1 MTTTLRDAL
10 VALVGPEEGNTPYR
24 TDEEDNLARSTL
36 AARALLNFMDNSQ
49 CEEIDVELVFSDLI
63 TDLFHLGSLLH
74 RQGLYRDFG
83 LWEERV
89 LVRAINH
96 FRAETDIE
104 MDVNGARPDAACS
117 LLLYINNK
125 KSTQHVATMASRLSA
140 ELSLIIKNVE
150 GLPTANA
157 LLAVVSEC
165 HK

>member
-10 VALVGPEEGNTPYR
+10 VALIGPEAGITPYR

-36 AARALLNFMDNSQ
+36 AAQALLNFMDNSQ
-49 CEEIDVELVFSDLI
+49 CDEIDVESVFSDLI
-63 TDLFHLGSLLH
+63 ADLFHLGSLLH
-74 RQGLYRDFG
+74 RQGLYTDFG

-89 LVRAINH
+89 LVRAMNH
-96 FRAETDIE
+96 FQAETGIE
-104 MDVNGARPDAACS
+104 IDVKGAHPDAACS

-125 KSTQHVATMASRLSA
+125 KSTQHVATMASQLAA